1 MRYGRMHCILCMY
14 QHTASLVL
22 EAMILER
29 IGLSRYDVNWPID
42 PRRDFLKLRN
52 STNIYIYIYMCLC
65 VCVVF
70 CVFVLCSACLCVL
83 WVYVCVSRCVC
94 LCANVFVYVGS
105 VIMCDYI
112 GLYKWCI

>member
-52 STNIYIYIYMCLC
+52 STNIYIYIYVFVCLCCVLC

-70 CVFVLCSACLCVL
+70 CVSVCFVG
-83 WVYVCVSRCVC
+83 VCVCE
-94 LCANVFVYVGS
+94 
-105 VIMCDYI
+105 
-112 GLYKWCI
+112 